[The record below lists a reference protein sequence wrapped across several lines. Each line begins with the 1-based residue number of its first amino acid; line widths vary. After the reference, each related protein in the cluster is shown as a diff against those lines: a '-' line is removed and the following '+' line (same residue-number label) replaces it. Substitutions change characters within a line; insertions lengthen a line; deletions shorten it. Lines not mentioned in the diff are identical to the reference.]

1 MVAAGVGSKGS
12 PFMERKT
19 VKPVKHWTLDDVPW
33 DSFDPSKV
41 EPDQLALAKAAA
53 MVEYNS
59 ADYVTYLK
67 NVFRDDDAFVQAAE
81 EWGLE
86 ERQHGQALGRWSAL
100 ADPSFEFEPR
110 FADFR
115 KGFRP
120 DVDATESIRG
130 SRAGELVARCMV
142 EVGTSSYYRA
152 LGDATEEPALKAIC
166 RYIAGD
172 ELRHYKLFY
181 DHLKRFLEQDR
192 IGTLQRLRLALG
204 RIMETE
210 DDELAYA
217 FYAANNQGEPYDR
230 ERNTRAYMRR
240 AYQYYRDPHIEK
252 ALAMI
257 FKACGLKPHTK
268 LFQATNYGAKWLLAK
283 RQRELARMAA

>member
-1 MVAAGVGSKGS
+1 L
-12 PFMERKT
+12 
-19 VKPVKHWTLDDVPW
+19 KPVSYWTLDDVPW
-33 DSFDPSKV
+33 TSFDPAKV
-41 EPDQLALAKAAA
+41 EPDQLAIVKAAA

-59 ADYVTYLK
+59 ADYVSYLS
-67 NVFRDDDAFVQAAE
+67 NVFHDDPALVQAVDH
-81 EWGLE
+81 WGLE
-86 ERQHGQALGRWSAL
+86 ERQHGQALGKWA
-100 ADPSFEFEPR
+100 AIAEPAFDFETR
-110 FADFR
+110 FATFR
-115 KGFRP
+115 EGFRP
-120 DVDATESIRG
+120 DVDATVSIRG
-130 SRAGELVARCMV
+130 SRTGELVARCMV

-152 LGDATEEPALKAIC
+152 LGDATQEPALKAIC
-166 RYIAGD
+166 RFIAGD

-217 FYAANNQGEPYDR
+217 FYAANNRGEPYDR
-230 ERNTRAYMRR
+230 ERNSRAYMRR

-257 FKACGLKPHTK
+257 FKACGLKPHSN
-268 LFQATNYGAKWLLAK
+268 LFRATNYGAKWLLAK
-283 RQRELARMAA
+283 RQRDLAKLAA

>member
-1 MVAAGVGSKGS
+1 M
-12 PFMERKT
+12 KT
-19 VKPVKHWTLDDVPW
+19 DWHWTLDDVPW
-33 DSFDPSKV
+33 DAFDPAKV
-41 EPDQLALAKAAA
+41 EPDQLAIVKAAA

-59 ADYVTYLK
+59 ADYVSYLR
-67 NVFRDDDAFVQAAE
+67 NVFRDDPAFVQAAE
-81 EWGLE
+81 HWGLE
-86 ERQHGQALGRWSAL
+86 ERQHGQALGRWAAL
-100 ADPSFEFEPR
+100 ADPAFDFETR
-110 FADFR
+110 FAVFR
-115 KGFRP
+115 EGFRP

-152 LGDATEEPALKAIC
+152 LGDAATEPALKAIC

-181 DHLKRFLEQDR
+181 DHLKRFLEQDN
-192 IGTLQRLRLALG
+192 IGTLKRLRLALG

-252 ALAMI
+252 ALAMV
-257 FKACGLKPHTK
+257 FKACGLKPHSP

-283 RQRELARMAA
+283 RQRDLARMAA

>member
-1 MVAAGVGSKGS
+1 MKSDA
-12 PFMERKT
+12 
-19 VKPVKHWTLDDVPW
+19 HWTLDDIPW
-33 DSFDPSKV
+33 DSFDRPKV
-41 EPDQLALAKAAA
+41 EPDQLAIIKAAA

-59 ADYVTYLK
+59 ADYVSYLV
-67 NVFRDDDAFVQAAE
+67 NVFHDDPAFIQAAHD
-81 EWGLE
+81 WGAE
-86 ERQHGQALGRWSAL
+86 ERQHGEALGRWAAI
-100 ADPSFEFEPR
+100 ADPEFDFEGR
-110 FADFR
+110 FANFR
-115 KGFRP
+115 EGFRP
-120 DVDATESIRG
+120 NVDATESIRG

-166 RYIAGD
+166 RFIAGD

-181 DHLKRFLEQDR
+181 THLKRLLEQDN
-192 IGTLQRLRLALG
+192 IGTVRRLRLALG

-230 ERNTRAYMRR
+230 EHNTRAYMRR

-257 FKACGLKPHTK
+257 FKACGLKPHSP

-283 RQRELARMAA
+283 RQRDLAKLAA

>member
-1 MVAAGVGSKGS
+1 M
-12 PFMERKT
+12 T
-19 VKPVKHWTLDDVPW
+19 LKPVSHWTLDDVPW
-33 DSFDPSKV
+33 NAFDPARV
-41 EPDQLALAKAAA
+41 EPDQLAIVKAAA

-59 ADYVTYLK
+59 ADYVSYLR
-67 NVFRDDDAFVQAAE
+67 NVFRDDPSFIEAAE

-86 ERQHGQALGRWSAL
+86 ERQHGQALGRWAAM
-100 ADPSFEFEPR
+100 ADPSFDFEPR
-110 FADFR
+110 FATFR
-115 KGFRP
+115 EGFRP

-152 LGDATEEPALKAIC
+152 LGDATQEPALKAIC
-166 RYIAGD
+166 RFIAGD

-181 DHLKRFLEQDR
+181 DHLKRFLAQDN
-192 IGTLQRLRLALG
+192 IGTLKRLRLALG

-217 FYAANNQGEPYDR
+217 FYAANNRGEPYER
-230 ERNTRAYMRR
+230 ERNSRAYMRR

-252 ALAMI
+252 ALAMV
-257 FKACGLKPHTK
+257 FKACGLKPHSP
-268 LFQATNYGAKWLLAK
+268 LFQATSFGAKWLLAR

>member
-1 MVAAGVGSKGS
+1 M
-12 PFMERKT
+12 
-19 VKPVKHWTLDDVPW
+19 KPDTHWTLDDVPW
-33 DSFDPSKV
+33 DAFDPAKV
-41 EPDQLALAKAAA
+41 EPDQLAIVKAAA

-59 ADYVTYLK
+59 ADYVSYLQS
-67 NVFRDDDAFVQAAE
+67 VFRDDPGFMEAAAA
-81 EWGLE
+81 WGFE
-86 ERQHGQALGRWSAL
+86 ERQHGQALGKWAAL
-100 ADPSFEFEPR
+100 ADPGFDFETR
-110 FADFR
+110 FAVFR
-115 KGFRP
+115 AGFRP

-152 LGDATEEPALKAIC
+152 LGDAAREPALKAIC

-181 DHLKRFLEQDR
+181 DHLKRFLEQDK
-192 IGTLQRLRLALG
+192 IGTLQRLRLAMG

-230 ERNTRAYMRR
+230 ERNSRAYMRR
-240 AYQYYRDPHIEK
+240 AYQYYRDPHIER

-257 FKACGLKPHTK
+257 FKACGLKPHSK
-268 LFQATNYGAKWLLAK
+268 LFQATSYGAKWLLAK
-283 RQRELARMAA
+283 RQRELAKMAA